1 MPRFEFKEP
10 MATCATLLSRVQFR
24 FGCRATLKRR
34 NGFRPLTK
42 ILRHEV
48 GPGVWGLEVSG
59 PDKNC
64 IEIHQHHESFIEKPT
79 PAPCKNTNYK
89 TPLTTHVGAL
99 KNSQNQTK
107 PLPMPKQ
114 KTLLRKPSTTKPW
127 IFCSAS
133 MENKVLKALSVFGR
147 LV

>member
-24 FGCRATLKRR
+24 FGCRATLKRL
-34 NGFRPLTK
+34 NGFRPVTK

-48 GPGVWGLEVSG
+48 GRGVWGLEVSG

-89 TPLTTHVGAL
+89 TPLTTHVDAL
-99 KNSQNQTK
+99 KKFTEPNKAPTDAKTK
-107 PLPMPKQ
+107 NPPREAIDDEALDF
-114 KTLLRKPSTTKPW
+114 LLCLHGEQSFEGPFSFW
-127 IFCSAS
+127 
-133 MENKVLKALSVFGR
+133 
-147 LV
+147 